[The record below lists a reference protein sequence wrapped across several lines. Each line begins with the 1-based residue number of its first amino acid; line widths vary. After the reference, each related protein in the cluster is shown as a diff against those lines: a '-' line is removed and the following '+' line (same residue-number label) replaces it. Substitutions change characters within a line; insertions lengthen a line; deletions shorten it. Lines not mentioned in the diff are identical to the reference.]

1 MKATLT
7 TVTRT
12 SHWLWESHAYY
23 LVVPTIPGAIHSEP
37 SGSVWST
44 RSFGIR
50 CRTSESCAVSCG

>member
-23 LVVPTIPGAIHSEP
+23 LVAPTIPGAIHSFISRPTVQRATAMP
-37 SGSVWST
+37 SRFSCFQT
-44 RSFGIR
+44 FG
-50 CRTSESCAVSCG
+50 TP